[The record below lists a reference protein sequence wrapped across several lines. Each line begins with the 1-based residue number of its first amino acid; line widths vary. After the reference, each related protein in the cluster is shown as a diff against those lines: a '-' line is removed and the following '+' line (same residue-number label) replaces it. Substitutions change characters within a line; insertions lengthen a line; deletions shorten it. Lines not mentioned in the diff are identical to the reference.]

1 MTLVACATTIVFAQG
16 KKSVVIGTMID
27 RPNAVLVIN
36 PPNKDQGFL
45 LPQLTS
51 SERNAIAPTSPQDDG
66 LVVFD
71 TTDKSFYYWSAGSWI
86 RGLGDSVTDA
96 LAYDAATQS
105 LSLSAGGTVS
115 LSSLKEIPLQTG
127 QAGKFLTTDGTTLSW
142 VTLSVLG
149 DISSVTTGQALSGG
163 ATSGDINLSVNTDA
177 TTISVNGSNQL
188 QLTNGAVTSP
198 KLAPNAVNSTHIIDG
213 TVSSA
218 DILDNTIS
226 TNDIVN
232 GAVTGTKIASGT
244 VTTTNISS
252 GGNDKVLTTN
262 GTGAVTWSDR
272 TTFVDDNQN
281 LALAG
286 NTLNIDNGTGA
297 NLSNL
302 NTAGDVTGTLSTL
315 AIQPGAVN
323 SSKIQDGSVAPADIA
338 TGGNSKVLTT
348 DGTGAVNWADRS
360 TFTDNQN
367 LALAG
372 NTLNIDN
379 GTGANLSNL
388 NAAGDV
394 TGTLSTLAIQPGA
407 VNSSKIQD
415 GSVAP
420 ADIATGGNSKVLTTD
435 GTGAVNWADRSTFTD
450 NQNLGF
456 SGNTLTI
463 DNGTPVNLS
472 AGGQVTGLLDNL
484 VIQPGAS
491 NQVMTTNA
499 AGTATVWTTP
509 GGDVTGALNTT
520 TVGRIQGRNVSNAA
534 PNSGEALIW
543 NGAAWVPTV
552 VNPPTTQFYAVDPL
566 HFQGSGSPITAGIN
580 LPDGA
585 TITGVTVYYEYT
597 LLLGVINVTISR
609 KEFANGSIDNISAG
623 GTPLLGLGIQNIG
636 LGVNG
641 AFDVVDN
648 STYSYR
654 ITVTFSLPATQEIHG
669 IRIQYTK

>member
-272 TTFVDDNQN
+272 TTFVD
-281 LALAG
+281 
-286 NTLNIDNGTGA
+286 
-297 NLSNL
+297 
-302 NTAGDVTGTLSTL
+302 
-315 AIQPGAVN
+315 
-323 SSKIQDGSVAPADIA
+323 
-338 TGGNSKVLTT
+338 
-348 DGTGAVNWADRS
+348 
-360 TFTDNQN
+360 DNQN

>member
-1 MTLVACATTIVFAQG
+1 
-16 KKSVVIGTMID
+16 MID

-51 SERNAIAPTSPQDDG
+51 SERNAIAPASPQDDG

-71 TTDKSFYYWSAGSWI
+71 TTDKSFYYWSGGAWI
-86 RGLGDSVTDA
+86 RGLGDSVNDV

-105 LSLSAGGTVS
+105 LSLSAGGTVN

-127 QAGKFLTTDGTTLSW
+127 HAGKFLTTDGTSLSW
-142 VTLSVLG
+142 LTVSALG
-149 DISSVTTGQALSGG
+149 DITSITTGQALSGG

-188 QLTNGAVTSP
+188 QLTNGAVSST
-198 KLAPNAVNSTHIIDG
+198 KLASNAVNSTHIIDG

-232 GAVTGTKIASGT
+232 GGVTGAKIASGT

-252 GGNDKVLTTN
+252 GGNDKVLTTD

-281 LALAG
+281 L
-286 NTLNIDNGTGA
+286 
-297 NLSNL
+297 
-302 NTAGDVTGTLSTL
+302 
-315 AIQPGAVN
+315 
-323 SSKIQDGSVAPADIA
+323 
-338 TGGNSKVLTT
+338 
-348 DGTGAVNWADRS
+348 
-360 TFTDNQN
+360 
-367 LALAG
+367 
-372 NTLNIDN
+372 
-379 GTGANLSNL
+379 
-388 NAAGDV
+388 
-394 TGTLSTLAIQPGA
+394 
-407 VNSSKIQD
+407 
-415 GSVAP
+415 
-420 ADIATGGNSKVLTTD
+420 
-435 GTGAVNWADRSTFTD
+435 
-450 NQNLGF
+450 GF

-463 DNGTPVNLS
+463 DNGTAVNLS

-552 VNPPTTQFYAVDPL
+552 ITVPPTTQFYAVDPL
-566 HFQGSGSPITAGIN
+566 NFQGSGSPITAGVN

-585 TITGVTVYYEYT
+585 TIIGVTVYYEYT
-597 LLLGVINVTISR
+597 LLLGVISVDFSR
-609 KEFANGSIDNISAG
+609 KEFATGNTQNISIG

-636 LGVNG
+636 LPVNV
-641 AFDVVDN
+641 ANDLIDN

-654 ITVTFSLPATQEIHG
+654 ITVSFSLPATQELHG